1 MQLIEKYFP
10 ELSNEQLLLYK
21 AFCDIFVEWNRS
33 INLISRNDII
43 NIQERHLL
51 HSLSIAKIIKFADN
65 TNIMDAGTGGG
76 FPGIPLAIMFPNV
89 NFHLVDSIQ
98 KKIKVVNDIVDQ
110 LDLKN
115 VTTSVERFE
124 NLNTKHHFILSRAV
138 MQLPEFYKF
147 TSRLIDKNNF
157 NTLNNGILYL
167 KGGDIE
173 AETLLLKSK
182 CNIKEYNI
190 SDYFNEEF
198 FFTKKIIHIVSVKG

>member
-21 AFCDIFVEWNRS
+21 TFCDIFVEWNRS

-51 HSLSIAKIIKFADN
+51 HSLSIAKIIKYADN

-124 NLNTKHHFILSRAV
+124 NLNTKYHFILSRAV
-138 MQLPEFYKF
+138 MQLPDFYKF
-147 TSRLIDKNNF
+147 TAKLIDKNNF
-157 NTLNNGILYL
+157 NTLKNGILYL

-173 AETLLLKSK
+173 AETALLKTK

-198 FFTKKIIHIVSVKG
+198 FITKKLVHIVSKK